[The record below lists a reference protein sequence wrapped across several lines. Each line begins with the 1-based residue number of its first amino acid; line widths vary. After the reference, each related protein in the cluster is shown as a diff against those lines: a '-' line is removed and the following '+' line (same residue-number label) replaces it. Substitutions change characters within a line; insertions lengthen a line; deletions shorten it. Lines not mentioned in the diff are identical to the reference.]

1 MNTMDLKVSI
11 RNINVVLEP
20 RNNLNEEMKL
30 NIMYLTV
37 KNNSLYKDFLRNTED
52 KVLVENYDIRLTDM
66 SIFVTYP
73 HPKTN

>member
-1 MNTMDLKVSI
+1 
-11 RNINVVLEP
+11 
-20 RNNLNEEMKL
+20 LNEEMKL